1 MSLNKE
7 LKMKTFTII
16 VALVVLGC
24 IAFKKNC
31 FADDS
36 DAGVNLDINLGI
48 AVYDTEGKEK
58 PKHDCEVEPAVFAE
72 FQYTFDGG
80 NQIYIGTPFEND
92 GEPTVGASFGNG
104 LVDVSAFYISP
115 EDVYKDPYITER
127 EETTE
132 AGFGGK
138 IALNVK
144 SFKAGYELRHTEVKE
159 DEIAKRF
166 KELSREVF
174 IHNLSASYQIE
185 LGGQLF
191 IEPGMDVTYAM
202 NNAKEN
208 NSDGDDWAEKYRGAN
223 IGLSLTKMFGNVI
236 VFVSAKVG
244 ENQYANDDPI
254 FGADRVDNAANLT
267 GAIQWL
273 APFGY
278 EKYSA
283 MVAGGMESNDSSIE
297 FYDRDEVYGFMSVGY
312 HF

>member
-1 MSLNKE
+1 
-7 LKMKTFTII
+7 
-16 VALVVLGC
+16 
-24 IAFKKNC
+24 
-31 FADDS
+31 
-36 DAGVNLDINLGI
+36 
-48 AVYDTEGKEK
+48 
-58 PKHDCEVEPAVFAE
+58 
-72 FQYTFDGG
+72 
-80 NQIYIGTPFEND
+80 
-92 GEPTVGASFGNG
+92 VGASFGNG
-104 LVDVSAFYISP
+104 LVDVSVFYISP
-115 EDVYKDPYITER
+115 EDVYKDPYLTER

-132 AGFGGK
+132 VGFGGK

-191 IEPGMDVTYAM
+191 VEPGMDVTYAM

-208 NSDGDDWAEKYRGAN
+208 NSDDNDWAEKYRGAN

-236 VFVSAKVG
+236 VFVSANVG
-244 ENQYANDDPI
+244 ENQYANHDPI
-254 FGADRVDNAANLT
+254 FGAERVDDVANLT

-283 MVAGGMESNDSSIE
+283 MVVSCVETNDSSIQ
-297 FYDRDEVYGFMSVGY
+297 FYDRDNIYGLMTVGY

>member
-7 LKMKTFTII
+7 LKMKTFNII
-16 VALVVLGC
+16 AALVVLGC
-24 IAFKKNC
+24 IAFEKNC
-31 FADDS
+31 FAGDS
-36 DAGVNLDINLGI
+36 DAGVSLDINLGI

-58 PKHDCEVEPAVFAE
+58 PKQDCEVEPAVFAKL
-72 FQYTFDGG
+72 QYTFDGG

-92 GEPTVGASFGNG
+92 GEPSVGVSFGNG

-115 EDVYKDPYITER
+115 EDVYKDPYLTER

-138 IALNVK
+138 IALTVK

-191 IEPGMDVTYAM
+191 VEPGMDVTFAV
-202 NNAKEN
+202 NNAKKN
-208 NSDGDDWAEKYRGAN
+208 NSDDDDWAEKYRGAN

-236 VFVSAKVG
+236 VFVSVKVG

-254 FGADRVDNAANLT
+254 FDAERVDDVANLI
-267 GAIQWL
+267 GAVQWL

-283 MVAGGMESNDSSIE
+283 MVAGGVESNDSSIE